1 MRSAVVSFLKT
12 GSYGPE
18 IRHILQ
24 VKNDQQQAQKRTVGD
39 HLAEMMKK
47 MLKVCVEKYALG
59 GLEYCEKQ
67 EQKDI
72 Q

>member
-1 MRSAVVSFLKT
+1 MRGAVISFLKK
-12 GSYGPE
+12 GSYSPE
-18 IRHILQ
+18 IRHIFQ

-59 GLEYCEKQ
+59 GHEYCEKQ
-67 EQKDI
+67 EWEDI